1 MKTIFGKLLIT
12 TTALLLAYGNASA
25 ATAEKT
31 SNLYAYKGNYSGLF
45 IFSSSGSS
53 AAGQATGRFSANKKK
68 DVGSLSLSS
77 FVSSGGSSAVI
88 TENFSFQ
95 KRSFTYVLS
104 LAGTGAAG
112 TGVATIGK
120 KSISY
125 SGTFNISGMTYTVSG
140 IMRLNKKSLT
150 INETISGSGSSL
162 SFTYNLKRKGK

>member
-1 MKTIFGKLLIT
+1 MKTIFGKFLIT

-45 IFSSSGSS
+45 IFSASGTS
-53 AAGQATGRFSANKKK
+53 AAGQTTANFSANKKK
-68 DVGSLSLSS
+68 DIGSLSLSS
-77 FVSSGGSSAVI
+77 FVNSGGSSAVI

-95 KRSFTYVLS
+95 KRSLTYVLS

-112 TGVATIGK
+112 TGVAKIGK

-125 SGTFNISGMTYTVSG
+125 TGSISASGMTYTVSG
-140 IMRLNKKSLT
+140 IIRLNKKSLT
-150 INETISGSGSSL
+150 INETISGVGSAL